1 MTHSIIS
8 GHGSYLPSKVVT
20 NQDLEASVETSDAW
34 IFERTGIKK
43 RHIAADNECS
53 SDLAFHAAARALKN
67 ANLSASDIDLIIVA
81 TATPDNT
88 FPSTATRVQHLLGM
102 TKGAAFDVQAVCAGF
117 IYALSTADKF
127 IRCGDAKHVL
137 VIGAETLSRIV
148 DWKDRG
154 TCILFGDGAGALVLS
169 ASEDTSR
176 GILSTHLHSDGSTRD
191 LLFVNGGAG
200 SLGGASGKIHMQG
213 KDVFKHAVQKL
224 SDTTL
229 ESLTKN
235 NLAATDIDWV
245 VPHQANIRIM
255 EAMAKRLDVSM
266 EKVIATVADHA
277 NTSAASIPL
286 ALDTAATDGRI
297 RTGQLISLQAIG
309 GGLAWGSALLRW

>member
-1 MTHSIIS
+1 MHSVIS
-8 GHGSYLPSKVVT
+8 GHGAYLPSKVVT
-20 NQDLEASVETSDAW
+20 NKDLEASVETSDEW
-34 IFERTGIKK
+34 IVERTGIKQ
-43 RHIAADNECS
+43 RHIAASNEFS
-53 SDLAFHAAARALKN
+53 SDLAFHAAKDALSN
-67 ANLSASDIDLIIVA
+67 AKLSADDIDLIVVA
-81 TATPDNT
+81 TTTPDNT

-117 IYALSTADKF
+117 IYALATADKF

-169 ASEDTSR
+169 ASQDTSR
-176 GILSTHLHSDGSTRD
+176 GILSTHLHSDGSTREI
-191 LLFVNGGAG
+191 LFVNGGAG
-200 SLGGASGKIHMQG
+200 TEAGFSGKIHMQG
-213 KDVFKHAVQKL
+213 KDVFKHAVAKL

-229 ESLTKN
+229 ESLNKN
-235 NLAATDIDWV
+235 KLSVADVDWV

-255 EAMAKRLDVSM
+255 EAMAKRLDLPM
-266 EKVIATVADHA
+266 EKVVTTVAHHA

-286 ALDTAATDGRI
+286 ALHTAASAGKLKK
-297 RTGQLISLQAIG
+297 GQLVSLQAIG
-309 GGLAWGSALLRW
+309 GGLAWGSCLARW